1 MLKREVIANVLIKLF
16 PNGGW
21 GVNDATNS
29 FENIY
34 WQNGTAPVT
43 KTAFMAEY
51 AIAELQYNN
60 EQILKNRK
68 MEYPE
73 IGDQLDDLFK
83 SGVFSQE
90 MADRIQA
97 VKDKYPKV

>member
-1 MLKREVIANVLIKLF
+1 MLKREVIANTLIELF

-21 GVNDATNS
+21 GVDDRTDA
-29 FENIY
+29 FEKIY
-34 WQNGTAPVT
+34 WQSGSAPISKETFLQV
-43 KTAFMAEY
+43 Y
-51 AIAELQYNN
+51 AQAELKHNT

-83 SGVFSQE
+83 AGAFSE
-90 MADRIQA
+90 SMTARIQA
-97 VKDKYPKV
+97 VKDKYPKQ